1 MYTIVG
7 ILSYLLSILR
17 LIIIVHFIMQILVNF
32 NVINTYNNFV
42 RAVLESLDKITAPIY
57 RPIRKIMPDLG
68 PIDFSPMVVLILITI
83 VQSFILPA
91 LLY

>member
-1 MYTIVG
+1 MAMIIG
-7 ILSYLLSILR
+7 IASYLLSILR
-17 LIIIVHFIMQILVNF
+17 LVIIVHFIMQILVSF
-32 NVINTYNNFV
+32 NVINTYNDFV

-83 VQSFILPA
+83 VQSFVLPA
-91 LLY
+91 LLF